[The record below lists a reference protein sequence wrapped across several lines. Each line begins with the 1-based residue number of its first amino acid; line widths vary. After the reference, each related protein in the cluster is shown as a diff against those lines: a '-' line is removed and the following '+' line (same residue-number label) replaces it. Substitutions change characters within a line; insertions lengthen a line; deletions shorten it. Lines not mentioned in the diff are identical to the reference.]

1 MLGTSGQGATGGI
14 LGSGIMTAE
23 KNATGNTKN
32 VVYSLSR
39 ASRCHNCDKKMNV
52 GEIVKLETGK
62 DETEALCG
70 ACAQLDALEMIGK
83 GNAKVTRLAT
93 KYSTT
98 SFVVLK
104 WSELWKSYERVGTLV
119 EKQALVQAMKENES
133 KAAK

>member
-1 MLGTSGQGATGGI
+1 MTGEKKATG
-14 LGSGIMTAE
+14 TA
-23 KNATGNTKN
+23 KN

-62 DETEALCG
+62 DETEALCSS
-70 ACAQLDALEMIGK
+70 CAHLDALQLIGK

-98 SFVVLK
+98 SYVVLK

-119 EKQALVQAMKENES
+119 EKQALAQATKENDS
-133 KAAK
+133 KASK